1 MKATAQQGL
10 EQIKEKGY
18 ANRYKGRALFLVGIG
33 IDEEKRNLGCYTME
47 RVSSQNAGKWFR
59 TEGAKEKRGGSH
71 GGHRGYGERKRRV
84 RTENT
89 EGTEK
94 EKRRVRTENT
104 EGTEKDENV
113 EDMAD

>member
-1 MKATAQQGL
+1 MRRNEISAVIRWRGFLLKTRENGFARRARKK
-10 EQIKEKGY
+10 KEG
-18 ANRYKGRALFLVGIG
+18 
-33 IDEEKRNLGCYTME
+33 
-47 RVSSQNAGKWFR
+47 
-59 TEGAKEKRGGSH
+59 
-71 GGHRGYGERKRRV
+71 V